1 MKSNASGKLVLEL
14 VGTSAAQQKV
24 VIYLASL
31 FKKASREKVAALVNR
46 APVVLIRRI
55 PAYQAWLIIDHLKV
69 LGAVASFIP
78 NTAASLD
85 LPCQTLSDHKTAGA
99 RETIARTKAANLSI
113 CSQCQQ
119 MFSEQE
125 MLRYADL
132 WVCASCKPVF
142 IQKLREGEQI
152 FGRMV
157 YAGFWTRVAAKVID
171 GIIVLF
177 INFSLSM
184 ILLMIFRGVA
194 RNETSFL
201 INLLMN
207 FGNLIYV
214 VIAVVY
220 FVIAVGYATLFLGRC
235 SATPG
240 KMACKVKVLVSDASR
255 ISYVRSLGRYFAEWA
270 SCAILGIGYL
280 MAAFDNQKR
289 TLHDRICATRVV
301 KK

>member
-1 MKSNASGKLVLEL
+1 
-14 VGTSAAQQKV
+14 
-24 VIYLASL
+24 
-31 FKKASREKVAALVNR
+31 
-46 APVVLIRRI
+46 
-55 PAYQAWLIIDHLKV
+55 
-69 LGAVASFIP
+69 
-78 NTAASLD
+78 
-85 LPCQTLSDHKTAGA
+85 
-99 RETIARTKAANLSI
+99 
-113 CSQCQQ
+113 